1 MSHDHAYN
9 QHSGRPT
16 WIRYGLEIIL
26 LILIGLM
33 FFILAYQ
40 ALTDRGR
47 NHAVKCGHTLTSG
60 ERTKLLLNLR

>member
-9 QHSGRPT
+9 QHGGRPT
-16 WIRYGLEIIL
+16 WIRSGIEIIL

-40 ALTDRGR
+40 ALTERGR
-47 NHAVKCGHTLTSG
+47 GHAVKCGRTLTSG
-60 ERTKLLLNLR
+60 ERTKLLLNIR